1 MHEAS
6 LLLMRD
12 TNYVRVLVSS
22 HVLLL
27 ITLSVDGVLGILLQN
42 HTQWRAEE
50 GEDGALAAGIHLV
63 SI

>member
-27 ITLSVDGVLGILLQN
+27 ITLSVHGVLGILLQN
-42 HTQWRAEE
+42 HTQWRAKE
-50 GEDGALAAGIHLV
+50 GEDRALAAVIHLV